1 MTRDFTSFFLPSFI
15 AMYRFNANFKFLLF
29 DLVSHHLTFHSFCLF
44 VKLDTY
50 LAYLSQI
57 STYSND
63 RTPEFDCKPFH
74 WYGILLCNQKVCGS
88 IPHLSRDLFFATL
101 ISDHLQSF
109 ARKATSIHHPRDI
122 LSFILKHGIPN
133 GNWNLKYHKNLP
145 KKKIL
150 WVFLTYFGVSY

>member
-63 RTPEFDCKPFH
+63 RTPEFDGSFLRRHRILKKFGVFLPGNAVGF
-74 WYGILLCNQKVCGS
+74 GILNQGKQEN
-88 IPHLSRDLFFATL
+88 FF
-101 ISDHLQSF
+101 Q
-109 ARKATSIHHPRDI
+109 
-122 LSFILKHGIPN
+122 
-133 GNWNLKYHKNLP
+133 
-145 KKKIL
+145 
-150 WVFLTYFGVSY
+150 LTYVTHFFHILGVQQWIVRLKGETQLLGANKWNYRCVKGFPDL